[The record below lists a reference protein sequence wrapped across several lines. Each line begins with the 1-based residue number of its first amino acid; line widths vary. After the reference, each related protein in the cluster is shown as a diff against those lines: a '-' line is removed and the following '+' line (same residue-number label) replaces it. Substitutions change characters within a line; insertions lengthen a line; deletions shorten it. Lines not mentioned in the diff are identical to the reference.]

1 MDLLNQKELDL
12 YTIKS
17 EGTLIR
23 KYLEQNDSA
32 IQIASS
38 VGVWQCCSVGRS

>member
-17 EGTLIR
+17 EGRLIR
-23 KYLEQNDSA
+23 KYLDKATVPSK
-32 IQIASS
+32 
-38 VGVWQCCSVGRS
+38 